1 MIESKNIADL
11 TECDFARCQALLEQ
25 SSNKHIFND
34 VRLHVRAQKYY
45 NKTARGKVLF
55 IRDGSQ
61 DLGYII
67 IYTAGK
73 WLLQRQLSPYQG
85 SLITYGGLTKGGN
98 ELNEYELLKQIKAK
112 VRFNQYLYVKT
123 VPQVDPTVYQRL
135 DFQVM
140 ERKTLYI
147 NTTQSEEELWAD
159 VDNRIKRNIKK
170 AWKAGIVTEVIK
182 PYTMDD
188 VEPIHSIYADLCART
203 GLKLHDQNYYH
214 SILDNTGFDHSL
226 LIVGRLDG
234 KIISAMTALV
244 YDVVITPWFGGTLTD
259 YKDSQ
264 AGSLIYWQIL
274 KYAAAN
280 GYKLFDFLGLD
291 HEKIAFY
298 KKGFGGYEVPV
309 YHAIYKPK
317 MYRALNYASKILSLT
332 KKTDA

>member
-1 MIESKNIADL
+1 MIDFKNISDL
-11 TECDFARCQALLEQ
+11 TECDFARCQAMLEK
-25 SSNKHIFND
+25 SSDRHIFND
-34 VRLHVRAQKYY
+34 VRLHVRVQNYY
-45 NKTARGKVLF
+45 LKSVRGKVLF
-55 IRDGSQ
+55 ITDGRQ

-67 IYTAGK
+67 IYTVGK
-73 WLLQRQLSPYQG
+73 GLLQRQLSPFQG
-85 SLITYGGLTKGGN
+85 SLITYGGLTKGGY
-98 ELNEYELLKQIKAK
+98 EFNEYDILQQIRGK

-123 VPQVDPTVYQRL
+123 VPQADPSVYQRL
-135 DFQVM
+135 GFQVT

-147 NTTQSEEELWAD
+147 DTTQSGEELWAG
-159 VDNRIKRNIKK
+159 VDNRITRNIKK

-214 SILDNTGFDHSL
+214 SILDNTGFEHSL
-226 LIVGRLDG
+226 LFVGRLDG
-234 KIISAMTALV
+234 KIISAMTALI
-244 YDVVITPWFGGTLTD
+244 YDGVITPWFGGTLTEHR
-259 YKDSQ
+259 DSQ
-264 AGSLIYWQIL
+264 AGSLIYWEIL
-274 KYAAAN
+274 KYAASN
-280 GYKLFDFLGLD
+280 GFKLFDFLGLD

-317 MYRALNYASKILSLT
+317 MYRALNYASKILNIT